1 MGPVSPLYDHFTD
14 ASSTF
19 EAFLVVLEVLEV
31 LLESPQAARVVT
43 RPAATS
49 GTATHFIR
57 DMVTSGVGSGEFT
70 VSYRFAWD
78 REPRNNT
85 MWWELHTGAARVR
98 VAQAPSS
105 AVMRPDVMASC
116 IRAWSLTVRT
126 ASSLANNGICS
137 DDLLTSRAVLA
148 WIACTFGRS

>member
-1 MGPVSPLYDHFTD
+1 MGPVSPLYDHLTD
-14 ASSTF
+14 VSSTF
-19 EAFLVVLEVLEV
+19 EAFLVVLVVLVVLEVLEV

-70 VSYRFAWD
+70 ESYRFASD

-85 MWWELHTGAARVR
+85 MW
-98 VAQAPSS
+98 
-105 AVMRPDVMASC
+105 
-116 IRAWSLTVRT
+116 
-126 ASSLANNGICS
+126 
-137 DDLLTSRAVLA
+137 
-148 WIACTFGRS
+148 